1 MAQVF
6 PTKAN
11 LMATQ
16 KSLDLAKLGYELM
29 DRKRN
34 ILVREMMQLIS
45 EAKEVEANINA
56 VYDKAYSSLKL
67 ANITLGVCGNFARTI
82 PVDNGLSLDF
92 RSVMGV
98 EIPKISLESSKLMPY
113 FGFNSTNSHLD
124 EAYINFNEAKKM
136 TVKLAETE
144 ASIYRLAD
152 AVKKTQ
158 KRANALN
165 NIMIPQF
172 TGTIKYI
179 SEALE
184 EKEREDF
191 TRLKAVKNQK
201 EEKKREAKEKSED
214 CKSSSFTVLFMCFFA
229 DYAFAVVFSY
239 PY

>member
-1 MAQVF
+1 MAQIF

-16 KSLDLAKLGYELM
+16 KSLSLAKLGYELM

-34 ILVREMMQLIS
+34 ILVREMMQLIG
-45 EAKEVEANINA
+45 EAKDVEANINQ
-56 VYDKAYSSLKL
+56 VYDKAYKSLSI
-67 ANITLGVCGNFARTI
+67 ANITLGLCGDYARTI
-82 PVDNGLSLDF
+82 PVENSLNVDF

-98 EIPKISLESSKLMPY
+98 EIPKVSIDEAPLHPY
-113 FGFNSTNSHLD
+113 YGFDSTNSFLD
-124 EAYINFNEAKKM
+124 EAYFNFNEAKKM
-136 TVKLAETE
+136 AVKLAETE

-172 TGTIKYI
+172 TATIKYI
-179 SEALE
+179 SEALD

-191 TRLKAVKNQK
+191 TSLKAIKRIK
-201 EEKKREAKEKSED
+201 EQQSEE
-214 CKSSSFTVLFMCFFA
+214 
-229 DYAFAVVFSY
+229 
-239 PY
+239 